1 MLLNILVT
9 IGINKY
15 ISKLLVELFL
25 FILSF
30 IVQKNIIFNEK
41 FNIKN
46 NFEKLYSIFIVL
58 LTIYFIFDTFVISS
72 SYQKVKNIKHE
83 INSTNETIITNDTYE
98 DNNIK
103 INIKT
108 YYEYETQIYLV
119 NIFINDPSYLKTAFA
134 KDTFGKNITETT
146 SEMAKR
152 NNAIIAINGDYYGV
166 QEKGYV
172 LRNGVIY
179 RNKSKNNKDLAI
191 YKDGTFE
198 LFREGNTSLED
209 LYNKGA
215 YNVFA
220 FGPGLID
227 NYEIIVSE
235 KSKVRKEQNSNP
247 RTAIGYIDS
256 NHYVFVVSDGRSK
269 ESKGLSLYELATFL
283 NKFNIKTAY
292 NLDGGGSSTLYFN
305 GNIINKP
312 SSKGERSISDI
323 IYVGY

>member
-1 MLLNILVT
+1 MKKFLSILLIALVACAH
-9 IGINKY
+9 
-15 ISKLLVELFL
+15 VE
-25 FILSF
+25 
-30 IVQKNIIFNEK
+30 
-41 FNIKN
+41 
-46 NFEKLYSIFIVL
+46 
-58 LTIYFIFDTFVISS
+58 
-72 SYQKVKNIKHE
+72 
-83 INSTNETIITNDTYE
+83 
-98 DNNIK
+98 
-103 INIKT
+103 
-108 YYEYETQIYLV
+108 
-119 NIFINDPSYLKTAFA
+119 
-134 KDTFGKNITETT
+134 ETT

-209 LYNKGA
+209 LHNKGA

-256 NHYVFVVSDGRSK
+256 NHYIFVVSDGRSK

>member
-72 SYQKVKNIKHE
+72 SYQKVENIKHE

-119 NIFINDPSYLKTAFA
+119 NIFINDPSYLKTVFA

-209 LYNKGA
+209 LHNKGA

-256 NHYVFVVSDGRSK
+256 NHYIFVVSDGRSK

-312 SSKGERSISDI
+312 SSKEERSISDI